1 MKKIL
6 LATILLVATQTSFA
20 QIKKA
25 ELMATGLTCSMCS
38 NAINKAI
45 KAMPE
50 VEKVETNLNT
60 NTFTILL
67 KKGNTV
73 TANALK
79 EKVEKAGFFVGSLII
94 TVPFADAAIAD
105 NEVVKTA
112 NSSYTFIDTK
122 AQTIAGDKK
131 IKVLDKGFVTTK
143 EYKKLTKTYAKYPS
157 FVENK
162 AGNYNVKL
170 M

>member
-6 LATILLVATQTSFA
+6 LATIILVATQNIFA

-38 NAINKAI
+38 NAINKAL

-60 NTFTILL
+60 NTFTIIL
-67 KKGNTV
+67 KKANSV

-94 TVPFADAAIAD
+94 TVPFTDAAVAD
-105 NEVVKTA
+105 NEVVTNA
-112 NSSYTFIDTK
+112 NSTYTFIDTK

-131 IKVLDKGFVTTK
+131 IKVLDKGFVTVK
-143 EYKKLTKTYAKYPS
+143 EYKKLAKSYAKYPS
-157 FVENK
+157 YIENK
-162 AGNYNVKL
+162 TGNYNVKL

>member
-6 LATILLVATQTSFA
+6 FAAMLLVATQNTFA

-25 ELMATGLTCSMCS
+25 ELLATGLTCSMCS
-38 NAINKAI
+38 NAISKAL
-45 KAMPE
+45 KTMPE

-67 KKGNTV
+67 KKGNSI
-73 TANALK
+73 TANTLK

-94 TVPFADAAIAD
+94 TLPFSSSTVAD
-105 NEVVKTA
+105 NEVVKTS